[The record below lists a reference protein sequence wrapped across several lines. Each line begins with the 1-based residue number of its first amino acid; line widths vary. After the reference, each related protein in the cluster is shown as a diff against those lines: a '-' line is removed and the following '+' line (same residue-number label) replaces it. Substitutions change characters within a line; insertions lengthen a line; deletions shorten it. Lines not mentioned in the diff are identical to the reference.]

1 MRKLVIG
8 AAALLLAVSCGSDG
22 TVSGPVDLS
31 PWMGADSLYRFTV
44 KDETFSLAPMP
55 GGTFAMGETPDM
67 GRYRTPS
74 VHQVILDGYCIGTTE
89 VSQALWKAVMGS
101 NPSPKDMPAAP
112 VTSVSYKDIQKFLKK
127 LSKLTGVPFRLP
139 TEAEWEY
146 AARQRGDMVGNAWEW
161 CSDRWTDD
169 LGFHLTVN
177 PVGTTEGE
185 ARALRGGSVLEKN
198 NKPITRK
205 AMAQTSRAGDVG
217 FRLAVSTG
225 EGYPADIYDVLVAN
239 KVQRE
244 SFEGTDFKNEKVT
257 VGGVAFEMVAVEGGT
272 FTMGGVEL
280 PNMPARDNELPLHD
294 VTLDSFKIGRTEV
307 TQALWEAVMGSIPYG
322 NQGPDYPIGNVSW
335 YDAQAFIR
343 QLNALTGRS
352 FRLPTEAEWE
362 YAARGGKK
370 SHGHPFAGSRYP
382 QGVAQYGYDDMRTR
396 PIARYFPNELGL
408 YDMSGNAWEWCQDR
422 IAPYEAEAQ
431 TNPVGPVETALGDV
445 RVMRGGSVATA
456 ADKCRVSNRS
466 EFFASRFRTTIGF
479 RLAL

>member
-1 MRKLVIG
+1 
-8 AAALLLAVSCGSDG
+8 
-22 TVSGPVDLS
+22 
-31 PWMGADSLYRFTV
+31 
-44 KDETFSLAPMP
+44 
-55 GGTFAMGETPDM
+55 
-67 GRYRTPS
+67 
-74 VHQVILDGYCIGTTE
+74 
-89 VSQALWKAVMGS
+89 
-101 NPSPKDMPAAP
+101 
-112 VTSVSYKDIQKFLKK
+112 
-127 LSKLTGVPFRLP
+127 
-139 TEAEWEY
+139 
-146 AARQRGDMVGNAWEW
+146 
-161 CSDRWTDD
+161 
-169 LGFHLTVN
+169 
-177 PVGTTEGE
+177 
-185 ARALRGGSVLEKN
+185 
-198 NKPITRK
+198 
-205 AMAQTSRAGDVG
+205 
-217 FRLAVSTG
+217 
-225 EGYPADIYDVLVAN
+225 
-239 KVQRE
+239 
-244 SFEGTDFKNEKVT
+244 
-257 VGGVAFEMVAVEGGT
+257 
-272 FTMGGVEL
+272 MGGVEL